1 MHLTSTGTMN
11 NTSLPYLFAKKF
23 ALLLEDNTLSYEI
36 LPDTSTLLEIKRK
49 YGSYQLE
56 KISKQALT
64 QKIQS
69 HYEGSALN
77 NLQDFS
83 HTAEQDKTLDDIAME
98 LFEPIELLGSDDQ
111 APIISLINALCA
123 QAILQGASDIHI
135 EPYESRIRIRFRLDG
150 ILKKVLEPQQKIAP
164 LLVSRI
170 KIMANLDI
178 SERRLPQDGRISLK
192 LGGRAVDI
200 RVSIIPSGKGEKV
213 VMRLLDKQ
221 VGRLQLK
228 QLGMDDAIYQQIDTL
243 IHKPNGIILVTGPT
257 GSGKTTTLYAA
268 LSVLNNQSRN
278 ITTIEDPIEY
288 YIDGI
293 NQTQIND
300 NIKMTFAKGLRAI
313 LRQDPDIVMIGEI
326 RDKETAEIAVQ
337 ASLTG
342 HLVFS
347 TLHTN
352 SAKDAIIRLKDM
364 GVEPFLLASSLSGV
378 LAQRL
383 MRTLCPEC
391 KEAHTTDIK
400 EQEKLKLDK
409 PTVIYTAS
417 SCEHCY
423 HSGFSGRIG
432 LYELLIV
439 DEELRTMIHNGANEN
454 QISDYLKDKMLTLK
468 DQAKVLVLQ
477 GHCSLDEAIRV
488 VAL

>member
-1 MHLTSTGTMN
+1 MN
-11 NTSLPYLFAKKF
+11 DVSLPYLFSKKF
-23 ALLLEDNTLSYEI
+23 KLLLEGDALSYAV
-36 LPDTSTLLEIKRK
+36 LPEASTLLEIRRK
-49 YGSYQLE
+49 YGVFQLE
-56 KISKQALT
+56 QISQESLM
-64 QKIQS
+64 QKIQT
-69 HYEGSALN
+69 HYESGALN

-83 HTAEQDKTLDDIAME
+83 HNMEQDKTLDDIAME
-98 LFEPIELLGSDDQ
+98 LFEPIELLDSDDQ

-135 EPYESRIRIRFRLDG
+135 EPYEARIRIRFRLDG
-150 ILKKVLEPQQKIAP
+150 LLKEVLEPQKKIAP

-170 KIMANLDI
+170 KVMANLDI
-178 SERRLPQDGRISLK
+178 SERRLPQDGRISLQ

-221 VGRLQLK
+221 LGRLQLK
-228 QLGMDDAIYQQIDTL
+228 QLGMNDDIYQKIHDL
-243 IHKPNGIILVTGPT
+243 IQKPSGIILVVGPT

-300 NIKMTFAKGLRAI
+300 SIHMTFAKGLRAI
-313 LRQDPDIVMIGEI
+313 LRQDPDIVMVGEI
-326 RDKETAEIAVQ
+326 RDKETAQIAVQ

-352 SAKDAIIRLKDM
+352 SAKDVIIRLKDM
-364 GVEPFLLASSLSGV
+364 GIDPFLLASSLSGV

-383 MRTLCPEC
+383 IRTLCPEC
-391 KEAHTTDIK
+391 KQAHTTNEK
-400 EQEKLKLDK
+400 EQEKLGLDK
-409 PTVIYTAS
+409 PSVIYSAS
-417 SCEHCY
+417 SCEHCH
-423 HSGFSGRIG
+423 HSGFSGRSG
-432 LYELLIV
+432 LYELLVV
-439 DEELRTMIHNGANEN
+439 DTELRAMIHSGADEN
-454 QISDYLKDKMLTLK
+454 QINTHLQGKMLTLK
-468 DQAKVLVLQ
+468 DQVIELVIQ
-477 GHCSLDEAIRV
+477 GQCSLDEAIRV
-488 VAL
+488 VSL

>member
-1 MHLTSTGTMN
+1 MN
-11 NTSLPYLFAKKF
+11 MSDVSLPYLFSKKF
-23 ALLLEDNTLSYEI
+23 KLLLEDGALSYAV
-36 LPDTSTLLEIKRK
+36 LPDASALLEIRRK
-49 YGSYQLE
+49 YGAFQLE
-56 KISKQALT
+56 QIPKESLM
-64 QKIQS
+64 QKIQT
-69 HYEGSALN
+69 HYESGALN

-83 HTAEQDKTLDDIAME
+83 HDIEQDKTLDDIAME
-98 LFEPIELLGSDDQ
+98 LFEPIELLDSDDQ

-150 ILKKVLEPQQKIAP
+150 LLKEVLEPQQKIAP

-170 KIMANLDI
+170 KVMANLDI
-178 SERRLPQDGRISLK
+178 SERRLPQDGRISLQ

-221 VGRLQLK
+221 LGRLQLK
-228 QLGMDDAIYQQIDTL
+228 QLGIDDAIYQKIYDL
-243 IHKPNGIILVTGPT
+243 IQKPSGIILVVGPT

-300 NIKMTFAKGLRAI
+300 SIHMTFAKGLRAI
-313 LRQDPDIVMIGEI
+313 LRQDPDIVMVGEI
-326 RDKETAEIAVQ
+326 RDKETAQIAVQ

-364 GVEPFLLASSLSGV
+364 GVDPFLLASSLSGV

-383 MRTLCPEC
+383 IRILCSEC
-391 KEAHTTDIK
+391 KQAHTTNEK
-400 EQEKLKLDK
+400 EQEKLGLGK
-409 PTVIYTAS
+409 PSVIYSAS
-417 SCEHCY
+417 SCEHCH
-423 HSGFSGRIG
+423 HSGFSGRSG
-432 LYELLIV
+432 LYELLVV
-439 DEELRTMIHNGANEN
+439 DTELRAMIYSGADEN
-454 QISDYLKDKMLTLK
+454 QINDHLQGKMLTLK
-468 DQAKVLVLQ
+468 DQVIELVIQ
-477 GHCSLDEAIRV
+477 GQCSLDEAIRV
-488 VAL
+488 VSL

>member
-1 MHLTSTGTMN
+1 
-11 NTSLPYLFAKKF
+11 
-23 ALLLEDNTLSYEI
+23 
-36 LPDTSTLLEIKRK
+36 
-49 YGSYQLE
+49 
-56 KISKQALT
+56 
-64 QKIQS
+64 
-69 HYEGSALN
+69 
-77 NLQDFS
+77 
-83 HTAEQDKTLDDIAME
+83 
-98 LFEPIELLGSDDQ
+98 
-111 APIISLINALCA
+111 
-123 QAILQGASDIHI
+123 
-135 EPYESRIRIRFRLDG
+135 
-150 ILKKVLEPQQKIAP
+150 
-164 LLVSRI
+164 
-170 KIMANLDI
+170 MANLDI
-178 SERRLPQDGRISLK
+178 SERRLPQDGRIALQ

-228 QLGMDDAIYQQIDTL
+228 QLGMDDATYEQISQL

-288 YIDGI
+288 HIDGI

-300 NIKMTFAKGLRAI
+300 NIKMSFAKGLRAI

-326 RDKETAEIAVQ
+326 RDQETAEIAVQ

-383 MRTLCPEC
+383 IRTLCSKC
-391 KEAHTTDIK
+391 KKTHTTDEK
-400 EQEKLKLDK
+400 EQQRLKLHK
-409 PTVIYTAS
+409 PSIIYTPS
-417 SCEHCY
+417 SCVHCN
-423 HSGFSGRIG
+423 HWLEQQFQPFLGREFH
-432 LYELLIV
+432 L
-439 DEELRTMIHNGANEN
+439 
-454 QISDYLKDKMLTLK
+454 S
-468 DQAKVLVLQ
+468 LQ
-477 GHCSLDEAIRV
+477 YQDLGVEWRV
-488 VAL
+488 NLWRMTS

>member
-1 MHLTSTGTMN
+1 MTNKL
-11 NTSLPYLFAKKF
+11 SLPYLFAKKF
-23 ALLLEDNTLSYEI
+23 GLLLEGNKLSYET
-36 LPDTSTLLEIKRK
+36 LPDISTLLEISRK
-49 YGSYQLE
+49 HGACQLE
-56 KISKQALT
+56 KTSKVSLMQR
-64 QKIQS
+64 IQT
-69 HYEGSALN
+69 HYESGALS

-83 HTAEQDKTLDDIAME
+83 DNAEQDKTLDDIAME
-98 LFEPIELLGSDDQ
+98 LFEPIELLDSDDQ

-135 EPYESRIRIRFRLDG
+135 EPYESRIRIRFRLNG
-150 ILKKVLEPQQKIAP
+150 ILSEVLEPQQKIAP

-170 KIMANLDI
+170 KVMANLDI
-178 SERRLPQDGRISLK
+178 SERRLPQDGRIALQ

-228 QLGMDDAIYQQIDTL
+228 QLGMDDATYEQISQL
-243 IHKPNGIILVTGPT
+243 IHKPNGIVLVTGPT

-288 YIDGI
+288 HIDGI

-300 NIKMTFAKGLRAI
+300 NIKMSFAKGLRAI

-326 RDKETAEIAVQ
+326 RDQETAEIAVQ

-383 MRTLCPEC
+383 IRTLCPKC
-391 KEAHTTDIK
+391 KKTHTTDEK
-400 EQEKLKLDK
+400 EQQRLGLDQ
-409 PTVIYTAS
+409 PQVIYSPS
-417 SCEHCY
+417 SCGHCN

-432 LYELLIV
+432 LYELLVV
-439 DEELRTMIHNGANEN
+439 DDELRAMIHNGANEN
-454 QISDYLKDKMLTLK
+454 QISAHLDGKMLTLK
-468 DQAKVLVLQ
+468 DQVRTLVSQ
-477 GHCSLDEAIRV
+477 GLCSLDEAIRV
-488 VAL
+488 ISI

>member
-1 MHLTSTGTMN
+1 MINKL
-11 NTSLPYLFAKKF
+11 SLPYLFAKKF
-23 ALLLEDNTLSYEI
+23 GLLLEGNKLSYEI
-36 LPDTSTLLEIKRK
+36 LPEIPTLLEIVRK
-49 YGSYQLE
+49 HGACQLE
-56 KISKQALT
+56 KTNKVSLMQR
-64 QKIQS
+64 IQV
-69 HYEGSALN
+69 HYESGALS

-83 HTAEQDKTLDDIAME
+83 DNAEQDKTLDDIAME
-98 LFEPIELLGSDDQ
+98 LFEPIELLDSDDQ

-123 QAILQGASDIHI
+123 QAILQGASDIHV
-135 EPYESRIRIRFRLDG
+135 EPYESRIRIRFRLNG
-150 ILKKVLEPQQKIAP
+150 ILNEVLEPQQKIAP

-170 KIMANLDI
+170 KVMANLDI
-178 SERRLPQDGRISLK
+178 SERRLPQDGRIALQ

-228 QLGMDDAIYQQIDTL
+228 QLGMDDATYEQISQL

-288 YIDGI
+288 HIDGI

-300 NIKMTFAKGLRAI
+300 NIKMSFAKGLRAI

-326 RDKETAEIAVQ
+326 RDQETAEIAVQ

-383 MRTLCPEC
+383 IRTLCSKC
-391 KEAHTTDIK
+391 KKTHTTDEK
-400 EQEKLKLDK
+400 EQQRLKLDK
-409 PTVIYTAS
+409 PSIIYTPS
-417 SCEHCY
+417 SCEHCN

-432 LYELLIV
+432 LYELLVV
-439 DEELRTMIHNGANEN
+439 DDELRAMIHNGANEN
-454 QISDYLKDKMLTLK
+454 QISSHLEGKMITLR
-468 DQAKVLVLQ
+468 DQVRTLVSQ
-477 GHCSLDEAIRV
+477 GICSLDEAIRV
-488 VAL
+488 ISI

>member
-1 MHLTSTGTMN
+1 
-11 NTSLPYLFAKKF
+11 
-23 ALLLEDNTLSYEI
+23 LLD
-36 LPDTSTLLEIKRK
+36 
-49 YGSYQLE
+49 
-56 KISKQALT
+56 
-64 QKIQS
+64 
-69 HYEGSALN
+69 
-77 NLQDFS
+77 
-83 HTAEQDKTLDDIAME
+83 
-98 LFEPIELLGSDDQ
+98 SDDQ

-150 ILKKVLEPQQKIAP
+150 LLKEVLEPQQKIAP

-170 KIMANLDI
+170 KVMANLDI
-178 SERRLPQDGRISLK
+178 SERRLPQDGRISLQ

-221 VGRLQLK
+221 LGRLQLK
-228 QLGMDDAIYQQIDTL
+228 QLGIDDATYQKIYNL
-243 IHKPNGIILVTGPT
+243 IQKPSGIILVVGPT

-300 NIKMTFAKGLRAI
+300 SIHMTFAKGLRAI
-313 LRQDPDIVMIGEI
+313 LRQDPDIVMVGEI
-326 RDKETAEIAVQ
+326 RDKETAQIAVQ

-352 SAKDAIIRLKDM
+352 SAKDVIIRLKDM
-364 GVEPFLLASSLSGV
+364 GIDPFLLASSLSGV

-383 MRTLCPEC
+383 IRTLCPEC
-391 KEAHTTDIK
+391 KQAHTTNEK
-400 EQEKLKLDK
+400 EQEKLGLDK
-409 PTVIYTAS
+409 PSVIYSAS
-417 SCEHCY
+417 SCEHCH
-423 HSGFSGRIG
+423 HSGFSGRSG
-432 LYELLIV
+432 LYELLVV
-439 DEELRTMIHNGANEN
+439 DTELRAMIHSGADEN
-454 QISDYLKDKMLTLK
+454 QINTHLQGKMLTLK
-468 DQAKVLVLQ
+468 DQVIELVIQ
-477 GHCSLDEAIRV
+477 GQCSLDEAIRV
-488 VAL
+488 VSL